1 MSRQIKIFDTT
12 LRDGEQ
18 APGCSMNLKDKLE
31 VAESLSL
38 LGVDIIEA
46 GFAIASPGDFKSVQA
61 IARTIKGSAV
71 ASLARA
77 LEKDIDAAWDAV
89 RDAENPRIHTFLATS
104 PLHMEYKLKKTPD
117 QVYEQ
122 AVKMVA
128 YARNLC
134 GDVEFSLEDA
144 SRSEPDFMYKVI
156 EGVINAGASTV
167 NIPDTVGYAVPEEF
181 AQLIKNIRNNV
192 PNIDKAV
199 LAVHCHNDL
208 GLAVPNSLAAA
219 MAGAGQIECTINGLG
234 ERAGNAALEEV
245 VMNLYTRK
253 DYFNMTTNIDTTRL
267 YPTSRKV
274 SKATGV
280 RCQPNKAVV
289 GENAFAHES
298 GIHQHG
304 VLANR
309 ATYEIMT
316 PESIGLPHNKMV
328 LGKHSGRHA
337 FEERLSYLGY
347 TNVSEEDL
355 ERIFVDFKNLADKKK
370 TVSDRD
376 IEALVRGFGSGIPE
390 SFRLDRFV
398 INSGNSIT
406 STSVVR
412 LINKDGELIEK
423 VSIGDGPVDA
433 SLNAIDKIVGGS
445 EIKLED
451 FSLQIVDAID
461 TGTDAQGES
470 HVRISRDG
478 RSWNGSGVSTDIVES
493 VIKAYL
499 FAINS
504 MVFELEQEKARKNG
518 D

>member
-1 MSRQIKIFDTT
+1 
-12 LRDGEQ
+12 
-18 APGCSMNLKDKLE
+18 
-31 VAESLSL
+31 
-38 LGVDIIEA
+38 
-46 GFAIASPGDFKSVQA
+46 
-61 IARTIKGSAV
+61 
-71 ASLARA
+71 
-77 LEKDIDAAWDAV
+77 
-89 RDAENPRIHTFLATS
+89 
-104 PLHMEYKLKKTPD
+104 
-117 QVYEQ
+117 
-122 AVKMVA
+122 
-128 YARNLC
+128 
-134 GDVEFSLEDA
+134 
-144 SRSEPDFMYKVI
+144 
-156 EGVINAGASTV
+156 
-167 NIPDTVGYAVPEEF
+167 
-181 AQLIKNIRNNV
+181 
-192 PNIDKAV
+192 
-199 LAVHCHNDL
+199 
-208 GLAVPNSLAAA
+208 
-219 MAGAGQIECTINGLG
+219 
-234 ERAGNAALEEV
+234 
-245 VMNLYTRK
+245 
-253 DYFNMTTNIDTTRL
+253 
-267 YPTSRKV
+267 
-274 SKATGV
+274 
-280 RCQPNKAVV
+280 V

-337 FEERLSYLGY
+337 FEERLSYLGF
-347 TNVSEEDL
+347 NVSEEDL

>member
-1 MSRQIKIFDTT
+1 
-12 LRDGEQ
+12 
-18 APGCSMNLKDKLE
+18 
-31 VAESLSL
+31 
-38 LGVDIIEA
+38 
-46 GFAIASPGDFKSVQA
+46 
-61 IARTIKGSAV
+61 
-71 ASLARA
+71 
-77 LEKDIDAAWDAV
+77 
-89 RDAENPRIHTFLATS
+89 
-104 PLHMEYKLKKTPD
+104 
-117 QVYEQ
+117 
-122 AVKMVA
+122 
-128 YARNLC
+128 
-134 GDVEFSLEDA
+134 
-144 SRSEPDFMYKVI
+144 
-156 EGVINAGASTV
+156 
-167 NIPDTVGYAVPEEF
+167 
-181 AQLIKNIRNNV
+181 V

-208 GLAVPNSLAAA
+208 GLAVANSLAAA